1 MLRRPLTLPFL
12 AASLALALPLASC
25 DDESADTQ
33 TIEIRFAAEVDGA
46 PASCGTTYDDV
57 GGGAHGLELADLRF
71 FVSNLRL
78 IDDDGREVPIEL
90 DQDGKFQHDDLALL
104 DFEDGSASCKEVGN
118 PETNDRVIGTAPD
131 GTYYGLRFTLG
142 VPFEANHQNAALAP
156 PPLNLTAM
164 FWSWQGGYKFMRI
177 EGHVDPG
184 TADDK
189 GWLFHLGST
198 GCDGDAMGNVTA
210 CASPNR
216 AEIELTGFDPKA
228 DHVVFDV
235 GALLAGVDLGANA
248 ADTPEGC
255 MSGVTDADC
264 AGYFANLGLPF
275 GAAPGGAQSAF
286 SVAE

>member
-1 MLRRPLTLPFL
+1 MAWHRASLLFFTLP
-12 AASLALALPLASC
+12 LALALASC
-25 DDESADTQ
+25 DDESPDTQ
-33 TIEIRFAAEVDGA
+33 PIEVRFAAVVDGA
-46 PASCGTTYDDV
+46 PAACGTVYDDV
-57 GGGAHGLELADLRF
+57 GGGGHGLELADLRF

-78 IDDDGREVPIEL
+78 IDDDGREVPITL
-90 DQDGKFQHDDLALL
+90 DQDGKFQHDDVALL
-104 DFEDGSASCKEVGN
+104 DFEDGSASCNEVGN

-131 GTYYGLRFTLG
+131 GTYTGLRFTLG
-142 VPFEANHQNAALAP
+142 VPFEQNHQNVALAP
-156 PPLNLTAM
+156 PPLNLSAM
-164 FWSWQGGYKFMRI
+164 FWGWQSGYKFMRI

-216 AEIELTGFDPKA
+216 AEVELTGFDPSA
-228 DHVVFDV
+228 DGVVFDV
-235 GALLAGVDLGANA
+235 GALLAGIDLGTNA
-248 ADTPEGC
+248 PDTPEGC

-275 GAAPGGAQSAF
+275 GEATGGTQRAF
-286 SVAE
+286 SVSE